1 MDRAGSIDGQRPRAA
16 QRRARDDSAVAVRTT
31 TLPAERLHRRHESH
45 VISSGQISDLLSSSP
60 HSPKKWLGG
69 IRHEGTGFIT
79 QTPNSIQDSQTS
91 SFRSFANGK
100 EDARGFYRHTL
111 QLSLAGLSV
120 SGADK
125 PHKRNKSL
133 ISRQRFLGSG
143 NRLVSPS
150 SLNDMQEPLLPITVS
165 SSDTRILIH
174 DIPSDHDELIS
185 EKHTPLLGTETDTS
199 PSPSTHRSLAFW
211 LILYFCFNLGL
222 TLYNKG
228 VLIHFPFPYTLT
240 ALHAFC
246 GTVGGLVLLKN
257 GTFVPA
263 KLTDADNLALVA
275 FSVLYTINIAVS
287 NISLHLVT
295 VPFHQVIRAATP
307 IFIIL
312 LSIFLFGTRSSKH
325 KMVSL
330 IPVMAG
336 VGFATYGD
344 YSYTPSGLILTVLGT
359 VLAAIKTI
367 YTSVLQ
373 STPSA
378 TSPQPRVNFVVPPRL
393 KLHPLDLLTRMAPL
407 AFIQCVVLA
416 YLTGELSRV
425 HTWSLNE
432 MTPVKGTLLGVN
444 GLIAFG
450 LNIVSFT
457 ANRAAGPLSMTVAAN
472 VKQVLSVFCAVILF
486 KLTITPA
493 NALGILLTIA
503 GGMWYAAV
511 EYQERKGRWRK

>member
-1 MDRAGSIDGQRPRAA
+1 MDKADGQRPRAA
-16 QRRARDDSAVAVRTT
+16 PKFTQRRARDDSVVAVRTT

-45 VISSGQISDLLSSSP
+45 VISSGQISDLLSSSIPNP
-60 HSPKKWLGG
+60 HSPKKWSGDN
-69 IRHEGTGFIT
+69 RHEDTSFIT
-79 QTPNSIQDSQTS
+79 QTPNSIQESQTS
-91 SFRSFANGK
+91 SFRSFANRK
-100 EDARGFYRHTL
+100 EDARGSYRHTL

-120 SGADK
+120 SGADR

-150 SLNDMQEPLLPITVS
+150 SFNDMQEPLLPTTAS

-174 DIPSDHDELIS
+174 DNPPDHEELIS
-185 EKHTPLLGTETDTS
+185 EKYTPLLGTDS
-199 PSPSTHRSLAFW
+199 SSSHRSLAFW

-240 ALHAFC
+240 ALHALC
-246 GTVGGLVLLKN
+246 GTIGGLVLLKN
-257 GTFVPA
+257 GAFVPA

-330 IPVMAG
+330 IPVIAG

-373 STPSA
+373 STPSP

-425 HTWSLNE
+425 HVWSLNE

-511 EYQERKGRWRK
+511 EYQEKKGRWRK